1 MDTESPSTQPGPV
14 SEPTT
19 AADSSSKIEM
29 VFRFWAPASSGAKDR
44 QAQYASAQHPGILAL
59 IEDAADAK
67 RGVLVATDDQVVVSG
82 FREPSDALVVS
93 RQIQHGMQGFRG
105 KAGTAPVA
113 VSIVIDFRS
122 RASLMEA
129 TEPNSAADRQ
139 ERGRSSSE
147 KRSHAQE
154 VPHELVTLL
163 AIAKPA
169 QVLITHDLLQRI
181 AAIKGLPLKSFP
193 GRFGVYEYLWTP
205 EDKLELLQNEPQ
217 LTLAAFPSAP
227 PVTQAPKEQ
236 KEATSQITAA
246 DVAREVSGE
255 HESDAKVTWQLPDAV
270 RRRLPLLLGGIAV
283 AAVVL
288 ISAIG
293 FGIFRGHPTQPA
305 NATSP
310 ASAPARSPATGNS
323 LPQAPASPP
332 AADAPAPATGKTPA
346 ASSSGGKSA
355 RQKPASRAPVV
366 AETKPTPPAAPSQ
379 PCTLSG
385 DIGKYVHLAESYR
398 ERGDYGNA
406 KRIFRQ
412 VLNCDPNNAQVRDGL
427 NRTIQAEEQSK

>member
-1 MDTESPSTQPGPV
+1 MDTESPSTQPGSV

-19 AADSSSKIEM
+19 AADSCLKIEM

-44 QAQYASAQHPGILAL
+44 QAQHASAQHPGILAL

-93 RQIQHGMQGFRG
+93 RQIQHGIQGFRS

-122 RASLMEA
+122 RASLMEV

-139 ERGRSSSE
+139 ESGRSSSE

-154 VPHELVTLL
+154 VPHELITLL

-169 QVLITHDLLQRI
+169 QVLITHDLLQQI

-193 GRFGVYEYLWTP
+193 GRFGVYEYLWTA
-205 EDKLELLQNEPQ
+205 EDKLDLLQSEPQ
-217 LTLAAFPSAP
+217 LTLASFPSAP
-227 PVTQAPKEQ
+227 PAARGTEEQ
-236 KEATSQITAA
+236 KEATSQITST
-246 DVAREVSGE
+246 DIAREVSGKQE
-255 HESDAKVTWQLPDAV
+255 RESKVTGQSPEAS
-270 RRRLPLLLGGIAV
+270 RRPSRLLFGGIAV
-283 AAVVL
+283 AAIVV
-288 ISAIG
+288 ISVIG
-293 FGIFRGHPTQPA
+293 FGIFRSHSTQPA

-323 LPQAPASPP
+323 LPQASASPP
-332 AADAPAPATGKTPA
+332 AASAPAPARSTAPT
-346 ASSSGGKSA
+346 ASSSDDKNA
-355 RQKPASRAPVV
+355 RQKPGAQPPVV
-366 AETKPTPPAAPSQ
+366 AKAKPAQPPSSQ

-385 DIGKYVHLAESYR
+385 EIGKYASLAERKR
-398 ERGDYGNA
+398 EQGDYRSA
-406 KRIFRQ
+406 VRIFRQ
-412 VLNCDPNNAQVRDGL
+412 VLDCDPNNTQARDGL
-427 NRTIQAEEQSK
+427 SRAIQAEEQSK